1 MVKLTNFR
9 RMLTN
14 QVFHVSYVRV
24 EDENGHIVP
33 EYLIVEPKH
42 HDEALLSGVAILP
55 VIGKSIGLVE
65 IFRPALNKTLFEIP
79 HGFIEPGETPEQ
91 ACLRELAEETGI
103 ICQED
108 DIINLGL
115 VAPDSGV
122 IRGTVM
128 LFLAKAT
135 MPTTPQTLELGLSSL
150 TFLDISR
157 VMEHIEK
164 NGIIDSFTLVAI
176 LKALHQ
182 KLITS

>member
-1 MVKLTNFR
+1 MVKLTNLR

-14 QVFHVSYVRV
+14 QVFHVSYVQV

-55 VIGKSIGLVE
+55 IVDDSIGLVE

-108 DIINLGL
+108 DITNLGL

-122 IRGTVM
+122 IEVRSCCSWQKPLCLQPTNLRIRIKQPEIFRYTYVM
-128 LFLAKAT
+128 KLIENNELLILYIVAT
-135 MPTTPQTLELGLSSL
+135 
-150 TFLDISR
+150 
-157 VMEHIEK
+157 
-164 NGIIDSFTLVAI
+164 
-176 LKALHQ
+176 LKALNQ
-182 KLITS
+182 KLIAG

>member
-1 MVKLTNFR
+1 MVKLTNLR

-14 QVFHVSYVRV
+14 QVFHVSYVQV

-42 HDEALLSGVAILP
+42 HDKALLSGVAILP
-55 VIGKSIGLVE
+55 VIGESIGLVE

-128 LFLAKAT
+128 LFFAKAT
-135 MPTTPQTLELGLSSL
+135 IPTTPQTLELGLSSL
-150 TFLDISR
+150 TFLDISK

-164 NGIIDSFTLVAI
+164 NEIIDSFTLVAI
-176 LKALHQ
+176 FKALHQ
-182 KLITS
+182 KLIAG

>member
-1 MVKLTNFR
+1 MVKLTNLR

-14 QVFHVSYVRV
+14 QVFHVSYVQV

-55 VIGKSIGLVE
+55 IVDDSIGLVE

-108 DIINLGL
+108 NITNLGL

-128 LFLAKAT
+128 LFLA
-135 MPTTPQTLELGLSSL
+135 LSSL
-150 TFLDISR
+150 KFLDISR
-157 VMEHIEK
+157 VIKLIED
-164 NGIIDSFTLVAI
+164 NEIIDSFTLVAT
-176 LKALHQ
+176 LKALNQ
-182 KLITS
+182 KLIAG